1 MENHRKQAIVCGSDD
16 AFIGALKLLLA
27 DFEVQ
32 GVSRLADV
40 PSEPDIVIYQADRDQ
55 PIGHLSRTASSIP
68 TLVLADQDLLIDA
81 VEANCRGFLPAS
93 ASLEQIREAVETILD
108 GGAVVPSDLLGS
120 VLRHIVDRR
129 RNEKG
134 ILDLEILTN
143 REKDVFRLAVS
154 GARKDEI
161 GEKLFISPD
170 TARTHLQRVYRKLGV
185 HSHAELV
192 ALAART
198 GQINEEDHR

>member
-16 AFIGALKLLLA
+16 ALIGALRLLLA

-32 GVSRLADV
+32 GVSRLSDV
-40 PSEPDIVIYQADRDQ
+40 PSDSDIVIYQADGDQ
-55 PIGHLSRTASSIP
+55 PIGHLSTIASSIP
-68 TLVLADQDLLIDA
+68 TLVLADRDLLIDA

-93 ASLEQIREAVETILD
+93 ASLEQIREAVQTILD
-108 GGAVVPSDLLGS
+108 GGAVVPSDLLGT

-129 RNEKG
+129 RSEKAL
-134 ILDLEILTN
+134 LDLDILTN
-143 REKDVFRLAVS
+143 REKDVFNLAIR
-154 GARKDEI
+154 GARKEEI
-161 GEKLFISPD
+161 GEELFISPD

-185 HSHAELV
+185 HSQAELV

-198 GQINEEDHR
+198 GQLNEKDRK